1 MELTISFMVLLD
13 TFQPVFT
20 SPSFDTFRR
29 LMVGWI
35 LSHRHRY
42 VTDLIISSDS
52 VGHGHY
58 SDYHRFFSH
67 ARWVLDQLWKLL
79 AGQLVRH
86 LVGPDAVILLA
97 GDDTLCRKRGLGLF
111 GGGMHH
117 DPLISSRKMKLV
129 SWGHDWVGLCLVIV
143 GPWWAPSK
151 VFALPICMRLYRN
164 RQGVTKDKS
173 KAKTK
178 AKAKKGSQSPSKTK
192 TDPQKRADKKDRTQT
207 AAKHEA
213 QKAQKAAKTKGN
225 PGHRTRPELMREM
238 LELVAGW
245 FPHRRFLFVGDS
257 LYTGESVLRR
267 LPETMDMI
275 GQVHP
280 AGAMYEPAPQ
290 EESRRGPRRKKGR
303 RLSSRD
309 EWAADRSR
317 WKRLKFDRYG
327 LHATLETKTR
337 TGLYYKAGKD
347 RLLRFVL
354 SRDTQGG
361 RPTQIFYCTDLSM
374 DVCSIL
380 STYAARWSIEVT
392 HHDAK
397 QFLGL
402 EDPAN
407 RLPPAVRRTA
417 PMAMF
422 LYSLTILWYALG
434 GYEHVQFPNRPW
446 YRRKAEPS
454 FADML
459 TTLRRLSWEEQ
470 ITPVRQKPR
479 LLKKAVERLIH

>member
-29 LMVGWI
+29 LMSGWI

-52 VGHGHY
+52 VGQGHY

-129 SWGHDWVGLCLVIV
+129 SWGHDWVTLCLVII

-164 RQGVTKDKS
+164 RQGLTKGLSKS
-173 KAKTK
+173 KAKQ
-178 AKAKKGSQSPSKTK
+178 GSPSRSKTR
-192 TDPQKRADKKDRTQT
+192 TNSQQRADQKGKEQT
-207 AAKHEA
+207 AARHKT
-213 QKAQKAAKTKGN
+213 QKAGKIKGN

-257 LYTGESVLRR
+257 LYTGESVLRY

-280 AGAMYEPAPQ
+280 TGAMYEPAPQ
-290 EESRRGPRRKKGR
+290 EQSRRGPRRKKGQ

-317 WKRLKFDRYG
+317 WKRLKFDQYG

-337 TGLYYKAGKD
+337 TGLYYKAGQD

-354 SRDTQGG
+354 SRDTEGG
-361 RPTQIFYCTDLSM
+361 RPTQIFYCTDLSL
-374 DVCSIL
+374 DVGRIL
-380 STYAARWSIEVT
+380 SMYAARWSIEVT

-402 EDPAN
+402 KDPAN
-407 RLPPAVRRTA
+407 RLPLAVQRTA

-459 TTLRRLSWEEQ
+459 TTLRRLSWQEQ
-470 ITPVRQKPR
+470 ISPVRQNPR
-479 LLKKAVERLIH
+479 LLKKAVDHLIHMATLAG